1 MKKFISLAVA
11 FLTAIMATAKIHTIG
26 DSTMADYDQSQP
38 DQKGMYGWGQV
49 FGDYLTGGMT
59 TKNWG
64 DRGESARSFYKK
76 FWSKAK
82 SEIKKGDYVLIQF
95 GHNDQK
101 SVTTDVYRE
110 YLAKFVKET
119 RQLGAT
125 PVLVTSIC
133 RKLFD
138 GTKISRLGRIDN
150 GKAKGVSESDH
161 SFDYPYNMK
170 RVADSLKVVCLD
182 ITTATKEY
190 LESWGPAGSKQF
202 FPDNGSTHTNELGA
216 RVNAQLVAQL
226 MYKANILKKYIATD
240 KINIPQND
248 GTVKVTPDENTESDN
263 AEEDWNY
270 YMVKTGADGY
280 AVFGNLSGE
289 NLIVPEGLIAYG
301 VIPGT
306 EKNQVK
312 LVKVGNVI
320 PAKVGVIV
328 RGRANTEYSLTATS
342 EPSQFKRQKQN
353 LLVASV
359 RTAAL
364 NKKDGGNFNYIFTSE
379 RKQITFVPADGKTQL
394 RIKRAY
400 LSCPVKVESLSIER
414 RRVNTTD
421 GSTINAK
428 KKHSEKNNTTDNK
441 TTSRQGKASSYF
453 VSPSG
458 NNNNDGTSQA
468 KAFASLAAAQSKVM
482 PGDTVFILPGTYK
495 VKKSELMAPEH
506 QKNYAVAFLLDKSGT
521 PKRRISYIGVTDDKG
536 NRPVFDFSAVKPS
549 ARITGFLLSAKYLT
563 LKNIE
568 TIGIQV
574 TQLNHTQS
582 ENFRIANGSH
592 NILENI
598 AAHDG
603 MGIGFYL
610 IGRCAGNYI
619 INCDAYNNYDSV
631 SEGGKGGNNDGF
643 GCHPGSLDSDGNM
656 FVGCRAWLNS
666 DDGYDL
672 INAQAPVTF
681 AYCIAYKNGIGIV
694 NGVEKKLADG
704 NGFKCGGYG
713 MGKTPKI
720 KFEKAPMHLAEF
732 CVSAF
737 NRANGFYANH
747 HLGGLHFSHC
757 TAYKNGGA
765 SFNLTNRKDK
775 SETGNVN
782 VNGYG
787 HIVEH
792 CLSFGADAIKSNKHL
807 TMADGDK
814 ADCTITDNSFHWNK
828 ETKKW
833 DNNKSITTK
842 NFGNLD
848 AATLIA
854 PRSADG
860 MLPQISFMILN
871 STPDMGYNFN
881 GYKTMVENLKNK

>member
-11 FLTAIMATAKIHTIG
+11 FLTAIVATAKIHTIG

-110 YLAKFVKET
+110 YLAKFVEET

-161 SFDYPYNMK
+161 TFDYPYNMK
-170 RVADSLKVVCLD
+170 RVADSLKVACLD

-190 LESWGPAGSKQF
+190 LESWGPAGTKQF

-226 MYKANILKKYIATD
+226 MYKANILKKYIATG
-240 KINIPQND
+240 KINIPRNN
-248 GTVKVTPDENTESDN
+248 GTVKITPDKSTENDN

-289 NLIVPEGLIAYG
+289 SLLVSEGLTAYG
-301 VIPGT
+301 VIPGSQ
-306 EKNQVK
+306 ENLVK
-312 LVKVGNVI
+312 LVKVGSVI

-328 RGRANTEYSLTATS
+328 KGKPNTEYSLTATT

-359 RTAAL
+359 RTEAVS
-364 NKKDGGNFNYIFTSE
+364 KKDGANFNYIFTSE
-379 RKQITFVPADGKTQL
+379 RKQITFVPADGTAQL

-400 LSCPVKVESLSIER
+400 LSSPVKVETITIER
-414 RRVNTTD
+414 RQQNATKSSITNTKAQNTKMKTAAD
-421 GSTINAK
+421 NISAAK
-428 KKHSEKNNTTDNK
+428 
-441 TTSRQGKASSYF
+441 TSKATNYF
-453 VSPSG
+453 ISPSG
-458 NNNNDGTSQA
+458 SDKNDGMSQA
-468 KAFASLAAAQSKVM
+468 KAFASLAMAQSKVM
-482 PGDTVFILPGTYK
+482 PGDTVFILPGTYR
-495 VKKSELMAPEH
+495 VKENGLMAPEH

-521 PKRRISYIGVTDDKG
+521 PKRRISYIGMMDENGK
-536 NRPVFDFSAVKPS
+536 RPVFDFSAVKPS
-549 ARITGFLLSAKYLT
+549 ERITGFLLSAKYIT
-563 LKNIE
+563 IKNIE

-574 TQLNHTQS
+574 TQLKHTQS

-610 IGRCAGNYI
+610 IGRCAYNSI

-631 SEGGKGGNNDGF
+631 SEGGKGGNSDGF
-643 GCHPGSLDSDGNM
+643 GCHPGSLDSEGNV

-681 AYCIAYKNGIGIV
+681 AYCIAYKNGLGIV
-694 NGVEKKLADG
+694 NGTEKKLADG

-720 KFEKAPMHLAEF
+720 KFEKAPMHKAEY
-732 CVSAF
+732 CVSAL

-747 HLGGLHFSHC
+747 HLGGLHFTHC

-765 SFNLTNRKDK
+765 NFNMTNRKDK

-787 HIVEH
+787 HIIDH
-792 CLSFGADAIKSNKHL
+792 CLSFGSDAIKSNKHL
-807 TMADGDK
+807 SMVDGDNS
-814 ADCTITDNSFHWNK
+814 DCTVSHNSFRWNK

-833 DNNKSITTK
+833 DNDTRLSNKDFVS
-842 NFGNLD
+842 LD
-848 AATLIA
+848 ANSLIT
-854 PRSADG
+854 PRTADG
-860 MLPQISFMILN
+860 MLQHTDFMIMN
-871 STPDMGYNFN
+871 SRQETGYNFN
-881 GYKTMVENLKNK
+881 GYKTMVEELRNK